1 MRFDNIRCIK
11 MLILDRQMKTHFSKE
26 AAERMGL
33 AWETSV
39 KAMAKKKKK
48 ELAFIQ
54 VLISQGAGAY
64 FSSIRRYLSYM
75 RK

>member
-33 AWETSV
+33 AWEMSV
-39 KAMAKKKKK
+39 KAMAKKKEKN
-48 ELAFIQ
+48 
-54 VLISQGAGAY
+54 
-64 FSSIRRYLSYM
+64 
-75 RK
+75 